1 MQIMDVTALSND
13 DLQKQ
18 LIKHGMT
25 PGPIVATTRGLYE
38 KKLLMLMGQGPT
50 APPVKQNGQGDFD
63 QYSDSDEDKQDYEKR
78 VEPEINSRNRTCN
91 SNHNRI
97 KPTSN
102 IAAFS
107 AAGEQVEPTLSI
119 TKMVAQLERKSS
131 ISASTEDFSIQED
144 CHQAEG
150 ESFMLK
156 DDVLKELFP
165 EERVSPTGISATKR
179 KPIKGAAGRPI
190 QFTHEDI
197 LAKMKAREQ
206 MKVVVKNV
214 QSQPIVPVWSK
225 VLLILLIIS
234 VFYLVYYVMEM
245 NEENPFSQ
253 LLDQSNMDEP

>member
-144 CHQAEG
+144 CHQAEEKVMIDKNTMTCTSRFNTPVISPFSRTNGYKG

-165 EERVSPTGISATKR
+165 EERVSPTGIRCQSAM
-179 KPIKGAAGRPI
+179 IC
-190 QFTHEDI
+190 FHHEQ
-197 LAKMKAREQ
+197 LFHPLSP
-206 MKVVVKNV
+206 
-214 QSQPIVPVWSK
+214 SQ
-225 VLLILLIIS
+225 
-234 VFYLVYYVMEM
+234 
-245 NEENPFSQ
+245 
-253 LLDQSNMDEP
+253 